1 MVVFSADFDRQ
12 RSKPKGRALRDKT
25 IMKRQMEDLPWYKST
40 YQERTTDDGSTSS
53 ELVLV
58 EGHRG
63 RRLLRVW
70 ELRAGAVVIEQP

>member
-1 MVVFSADFDRQ
+1 
-12 RSKPKGRALRDKT
+12 
-25 IMKRQMEDLPWYKST
+25 MKRQMEDLPWYKST